1 MREIIWR
8 PRAVADV
15 DGILAYIVLEYR
27 SPSAAQSCADAI
39 LAAFER
45 VAELPESG
53 RLFIDDDLARPY
65 RRVLAK
71 NYWVYYSYDDETL
84 TVWRVFHTSQDH
96 DTYGFALLE
105 E

>member
-1 MREIIWR
+1 MREIVWR

-15 DGILAYIVLEYR
+15 DGILSYIVLEYR
-27 SPSAAQSCADAI
+27 SPKAAQSCADAI
-39 LAAFER
+39 SQAVER
-45 VAELPESG
+45 VAELPETG
-53 RLFIDDDLARPY
+53 RLFADDDLERTY

-71 NYWVYYSYDDETL
+71 NYWIYYSYDADTV

-96 DTYGFALLE
+96 DAYGFALLE

>member
-1 MREIIWR
+1 
-8 PRAVADV
+8 
-15 DGILAYIVLEYR
+15 LER
-27 SPSAAQSCADAI
+27 T
-39 LAAFER
+39 
-45 VAELPESG
+45 
-53 RLFIDDDLARPY
+53 Y

-71 NYWVYYSYDDETL
+71 NYWIYYSYDADTV